1 VLTFLSSQT
10 GVVDLARNKIVIIGG
25 VATGPKA
32 AARARRIDPDAD
44 ITIIDKGELF
54 SYAGC
59 GMSFYIEGLIEDVK
73 ELMCTPLGV
82 VRDESFFKNTKNV
95 KVLGKT
101 EAIKINRNAKK
112 ITVKNLKT
120 DEIQDIGYDK
130 LILATGAY
138 PVTPPIEGID
148 LAKVYQLNNLKDARA
163 IRETLEK
170 GANEIVIIGAGLIGL
185 ETCGA
190 FISRGCKVT
199 IVEILD
205 QILPGLLDSTM
216 AALLTNY
223 LKDKGVEVL
232 VSEKVTKIEGDEQG
246 YVKKV
251 ITDKNEINADM
262 IIVAVGVRPE
272 AKLAK
277 EAGVKLGDMGGILVN
292 EYLQTNDPN
301 IYAGGDCVE
310 NLNLITGINSYVP
323 MGSTANKHGR
333 VIGDNITGGKTTFPG
348 ITGTVVFKI
357 LDYNIGKT
365 GLNEKQAID
374 LGYEPITC
382 IRPSS
387 DCAHYHPSTKPFII
401 KLIVDHKT
409 GKILGGQGLGAGEVV
424 KRIDTLATAIKFGAT
439 VKDLVDID
447 LGYAPPYSTAIDAIA
462 HAANIIRNKI
472 EGLAQ
477 GISPIELKEKIER
490 NDDFILLDVRT
501 KKEIEKKIF
510 KDKRVNWIPL
520 GSLQDKLNQL
530 PKGKEIIIYC
540 QSSLRA
546 YEAQRIIEGK
556 GFKDVKFLDG
566 GLLAWPYDL

>member
-1 VLTFLSSQT
+1 MA
-10 GVVDLARNKIVIIGG
+10 GNKIVIIGG

-59 GMSFYIEGLIEDVK
+59 GMPFYIEGLIKDVN

-82 VRDESFFKNTKNV
+82 VRDESFFENTKNV

-101 EAIKINRNAKK
+101 EAVKINRDTKR

-120 DEIQDIGYDK
+120 DEIQDIEYDK

-138 PVTPPIEGID
+138 PVTPPIDGID
-148 LAKVYQLNNLKDARA
+148 QKGVYHLSNPKDARA
-163 IRETLEK
+163 IRETLEE
-170 GANEIVIIGAGLIGL
+170 GAKRIVIIGAGLIGL

-190 FISRGCKVT
+190 FVSRGCKVT

-205 QILPGLLDSTM
+205 QILPGLLDPTM

-223 LKDKGVEVL
+223 LKDKGVEIL
-232 VSEKVTKIEGDEQG
+232 VSEKVTKIEGNEQG

-277 EAGVKLGDMGGILVN
+277 EAGLKLGDMGGILVN

-333 VIGDNITGGKTTFPG
+333 VIGDNITGGKTSFPG

-357 LDYNIGKT
+357 LDYNVGKT
-365 GLNEKQAID
+365 GLGEKQAID
-374 LGYEPITC
+374 LGYKPIIC
-382 IRPSS
+382 IRPSP
-387 DCAHYHPSTKPFII
+387 DCADYHPSTKPFII
-401 KLIVDHKT
+401 KLIADSKT
-409 GKILGGQGLGAGEVV
+409 GRILGGQGLGAGEIV
-424 KRIDTLATAIKFGAT
+424 KRIDILATAIKFGAT
-439 VKDLVDID
+439 VKDLADID

-472 EGLAQ
+472 DGLAK
-477 GISPIELKEKIER
+477 GISPIELKEKFEQ

-501 KKEIEKKIF
+501 KKEIEKKKF

-520 GSLQDKLNQL
+520 GSLRDKLNQL
-530 PKGKEIIIYC
+530 PKEKEIVIYC

-546 YEAQRIIEGK
+546 YEAQRIIEGE

>member
-1 VLTFLSSQT
+1 MLTFLSSQT
-10 GVVDLARNKIVIIGG
+10 GVINLARNKIVIIGG

-59 GMSFYIEGLIEDVK
+59 GMPFYIEGLIEDVN

-82 VRDESFFKNTKNV
+82 VRDESFFKNAKNV
-95 KVLGKT
+95 RVLGKT
-101 EAIKINRNAKK
+101 EAIKINRDSKR
-112 ITVKNLKT
+112 ITVKNLRI
-120 DEIQDIGYDK
+120 DEIQDIEYDK
-130 LILATGAY
+130 LILATGAH

-148 LAKVYQLNNLKDARA
+148 LARVYQLNNLKDARA

-170 GANEIVIIGAGLIGL
+170 GAKEIVIIGAGLIGL

-190 FISRGCKVT
+190 FVSRGCKVT

-205 QILPGLLDSTM
+205 QILPGLLDPTM

-223 LKDKGVEVL
+223 LKDKGVKIL

-251 ITDKNEINADM
+251 ITDRNEINAEM

-277 EAGVKLGDMGGILVN
+277 EAGLKLGDMGGILVN

-348 ITGTVVFKI
+348 ITGTIVFKI
-357 LDYNIGKT
+357 LNYNVGKT
-365 GLNEKQAID
+365 GLGEKHAID

-382 IRPSS
+382 IRPSP

-401 KLIVDHKT
+401 KLIVDRKT
-409 GKILGGQGLGAGEVV
+409 EKILGGQGLGAGEVV

-472 EGLAQ
+472 DGLAK
-477 GISPIELKEKIER
+477 GISPIQLKEKIEQ

-501 KKEIEKKIF
+501 KKEIEKKTF
-510 KDKRVNWIPL
+510 KDKRVNLIPL
-520 GSLQDKLNQL
+520 GSLRDKLNQL
-530 PKGKEIIIYC
+530 PKEKEIIIYC

-546 YEAQRIIEGK
+546 YEAQRIIEGE